1 MIHVTQH
8 ALNRFKERIR
18 PASDEEAR
26 EAILSHITV
35 LNIALAFGAPCVRCG
50 DGMRIVLK
58 GGAVTTVFGPD
69 MRLGR
74 LAA

>member
-1 MIHVTQH
+1 MIHVTDH
-8 ALNRFKERIR
+8 ALRRFQERIR
-18 PASDEEAR
+18 PVSKEEAR
-26 EAILSHITV
+26 EAILSHITA

-58 GGAVTTVFGPD
+58 GEAVTTVFGPD

-74 LAA
+74 MAA